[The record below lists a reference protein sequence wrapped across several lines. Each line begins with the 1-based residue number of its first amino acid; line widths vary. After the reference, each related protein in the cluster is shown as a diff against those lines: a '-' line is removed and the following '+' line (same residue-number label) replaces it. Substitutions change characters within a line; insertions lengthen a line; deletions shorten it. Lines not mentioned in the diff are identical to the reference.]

1 MANCCNR
8 CLLLVLAPIA
18 FIGERSNRR
27 VLFALALCAFTAD
40 QVSKY
45 GMFNWLHA
53 QGTKVGAYPGE
64 EAFQKDVIPGWFKFH
79 ARYILN
85 EPACDCPFV
94 KLNGPVPP
102 AVNHGALWSLGGEFK
117 TDANKFFAVVSALAA
132 IGISVWALRKKTADD
147 RWLFVAL
154 GLILGGTVGNL
165 FDRIV
170 FGGVRDFLYFYWF
183 EFPVFNVA
191 DSCLVV
197 GASLLLLQAFFGNHK
212 TNPPAAP
219 TDAVP
224 PSPTT

>member
-1 MANCCNR
+1 MSH
-8 CLLLVLAPIA
+8 
-18 FIGERSNRR
+18 RSHRR
-27 VLFALALCAFTAD
+27 LLFALALCAFAAD
-40 QVSKY
+40 QGSKY

-53 QGTKVGAYPGE
+53 QGTQVPSYAGE

-79 ARYILN
+79 ARYVTAG
-85 EPACDCPFV
+85 PACDCPFV
-94 KLNGPVPP
+94 KLNGPFPP

-117 TDANKFFAVVSALAA
+117 TDANKFFAVVSLLAA
-132 IGISVWALRKKTADD
+132 VGISGWAVRRKSIGD

-197 GASLLLLQAFFGNHK
+197 GAGLLLLQAFFAK
-212 TNPPAAP
+212 PKADPPPAEPTPPAPPAA
-219 TDAVP
+219 
-224 PSPTT
+224 

>member
-8 CLLLVLAPIA
+8 RL
-18 FIGERSNRR
+18 
-27 VLFALALCAFTAD
+27 LFALALVAFAAD
-40 QVSKY
+40 QTSKY

-53 QGTKVGAYPGE
+53 HGTQVASYPGE
-64 EAFQKDVIPGWFKFH
+64 EAYQKELIPGWFKFH
-79 ARYILN
+79 ARYVKDA
-85 EPACDCPFV
+85 PACDCPLV
-94 KLNGPVPP
+94 KANGPLPP

-117 TDANKFFAVVSALAA
+117 TDANKFFAVVSLLAA
-132 IGISVWALRKKTADD
+132 VGISVWGLRRKAAGD

-197 GASLLLLQAFFGNHK
+197 GASLLLLQALFGKHK
-212 TNPPAAP
+212 AAEPPAATP
-219 TDAVP
+219 TEPAPQP
-224 PSPTT
+224 PAA